1 MLKGLCAGMQADRQ
15 HYQAFDRLQGLLTAA
30 AEELQDV
37 PLYFKAHDL
46 AHTLKTTPPP
56 AHVLRSAIVNAG
68 GAWPISSLGLSRL
81 CRDGFR
87 RLPAARADIEE

>member
-1 MLKGLCAGMQADRQ
+1 MCGAQADRQ

-30 AEELQDV
+30 AEELPDV

-56 AHVLRSAIVNAG
+56 AQVLRSAIVNAG
-68 GAWPISSLGLSRL
+68 GP
-81 CRDGFR
+81 
-87 RLPAARADIEE
+87 

>member
-1 MLKGLCAGMQADRQ
+1 MLYLTRADVRMSGAQADRQ

-30 AEELQDV
+30 AEELPDV

-56 AHVLRSAIVNAG
+56 AHMLRSAIVNAG
-68 GAWPISSLGLSRL
+68 EPRQVASYVSS
-81 CRDGFR
+81 R
-87 RLPAARADIEE
+87 RYSGRSLF

>member
-1 MLKGLCAGMQADRQ
+1 VRGAQADRQ

-30 AEELQDV
+30 AEELPDV

-56 AHVLRSAIVNAG
+56 AQVLRSAIVNAG
-68 GAWPISSLGLSRL
+68 GPRRLASHSSLRS
-81 CRDGFR
+81 
-87 RLPAARADIEE
+87 